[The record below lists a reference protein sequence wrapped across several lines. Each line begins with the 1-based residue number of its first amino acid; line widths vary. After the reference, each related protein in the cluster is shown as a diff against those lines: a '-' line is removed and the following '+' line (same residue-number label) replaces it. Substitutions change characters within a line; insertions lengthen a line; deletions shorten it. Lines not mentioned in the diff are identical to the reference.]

1 MPNELPLPDE
11 LNSLIEKRALKD
23 RRQKAK
29 PRFDDDDDSD
39 DDRRSKKKDRRGNAR
54 THRTLRDE
62 D

>member
-11 LNSLIEKRALKD
+11 LNNLIEKRAGKD

-29 PRFDDDDDSD
+29 PRFDDDDDAD
-39 DDRRSKKKDRRGNAR
+39 DDRRSKKKDRRGHAKS
-54 THRTLRDE
+54 HRTLYD